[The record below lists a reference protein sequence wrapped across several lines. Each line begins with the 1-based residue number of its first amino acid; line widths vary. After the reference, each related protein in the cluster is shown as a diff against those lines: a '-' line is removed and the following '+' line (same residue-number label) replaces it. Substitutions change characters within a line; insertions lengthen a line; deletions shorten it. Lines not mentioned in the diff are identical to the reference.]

1 MIAFV
6 ARRLAWTV
14 LVAWFVVTATF
25 AMLAAL
31 PADPMRALL
40 GPHASEETVAAA
52 REHYCLDDGVVK
64 QYGCFVAAAARG
76 DLGESYRTKR
86 PVTEVLGAHVWPTLE
101 LAAAAMFL
109 QLAIGVPLGILAA
122 RRKGRWPDR
131 AVGLG
136 GLVAQSAPSFVVG
149 AALLDLLAFELGWFP
164 LGGYG
169 WANVVLPALTLAA
182 AGSAYYARIVR
193 AEMIDVLGSDFVRT
207 ARAKG
212 LPERTVV
219 GRHALR
225 AALGPLVALVGVDL
239 GALAGGAIAVEWIF
253 EWPGLGRETM
263 LAVRDLDT
271 PVIIGVVL
279 VSAVAIAV
287 ANLVADIVQVWLDP
301 RLRTP

>member
-1 MIAFV
+1 MGFV
-6 ARRLAWTV
+6 ARRIGWTL

-25 AMLAAL
+25 AMLAAI

-40 GPHASEETVAAA
+40 GPHASDDTVAAA
-52 REHYCLDDGVVK
+52 KQHYCLDDGVVV
-64 QYGCFVAAAARG
+64 QYGCFVSAAARG

-86 PVTEVLGAHVWPTLE
+86 PVTEVLAAHVWPTLE
-101 LAAAAMFL
+101 LALAAMFL
-109 QLAIGVPLGILAA
+109 QLVIGVPLGVIAA
-122 RRKGRWPDR
+122 MRRGRWPDR
-131 AVGLG
+131 AVGIG
-136 GLVAQSAPSFVVG
+136 GLIAQSAPAFVVG
-149 AALLDLLAFELGWFP
+149 AVLLDVGAFELGWFP

-169 WANVVLPALTLAA
+169 LANVVLPAVTLAA

-212 LPERTVV
+212 LSERAVV

-263 LAVRDLDT
+263 LAVRDFDT
-271 PVIIGVVL
+271 PVIVGVVL
-279 VSAVAIAV
+279 ASAVAIAV
-287 ANLVADIVQVWLDP
+287 ANLVADVVMVWLDP
-301 RLRTP
+301 RLRAS